1 MPQATLKLRGA
12 ETEEEKKMRQER
24 EMRKML
30 SEIEMMKAENDYL
43 QHKNGR
49 KFIFSWNLCI
59 FSEQY
64 KNGNTKLT
72 EVYEKR
78 QNEVEKLEKHVKK
91 EKEEGTFL
99 GAGNSISGKN
109 LIYVM

>member
-49 KFIFSWNLCI
+49 KFSYYNHHFN
-59 FSEQY
+59 Y
-64 KNGNTKLT
+64 N
-72 EVYEKR
+72 
-78 QNEVEKLEKHVKK
+78 
-91 EKEEGTFL
+91 
-99 GAGNSISGKN
+99 
-109 LIYVM
+109 

>member
-1 MPQATLKLRGA
+1 MHDLFL
-12 ETEEEKKMRQER
+12 
-24 EMRKML
+24 
-30 SEIEMMKAENDYL
+30 
-43 QHKNGR
+43 
-49 KFIFSWNLCI
+49 
-59 FSEQY
+59 EQY

-99 GAGNSISGKN
+99 GAGNSISGEN
-109 LIYVM
+109 SINVM

>member
-49 KFIFSWNLCI
+49 KFNFS
-59 FSEQY
+59 
-64 KNGNTKLT
+64 
-72 EVYEKR
+72 
-78 QNEVEKLEKHVKK
+78 
-91 EKEEGTFL
+91 
-99 GAGNSISGKN
+99 
-109 LIYVM
+109 